1 MTSQNSTRVVVFG
14 YDQLVLSSLDVV
26 TKAGDEVV
34 AVVFPS
40 SRHDDRVAAVR
51 AQVEDRGYTVLEQPP
66 RTEVDP
72 FVRQLADLD
81 PDIGLVWSYPMILP
95 PSILEVPRL
104 GCVNLHPA
112 PLPEYRGTNVIQWTL
127 INGESHTGMT
137 LHQMDEGIDT
147 GPILAQSKSAIGPED
162 DFLSLMKR
170 SKSDGEMLLAQAWP
184 RVTRGELEATPQDE
198 SSASYYQRLAPWDRR
213 IDWTMSAVEI
223 TNLVRALVAPEWGA
237 ATELR
242 GQQVVVRAARA
253 TGDATPLDA
262 KPGQI
267 VSVSADGLRVG
278 TGDGVLLILGLQ
290 VYRTENTPEDFGVAV
305 GDVFGH

>member
-1 MTSQNSTRVVVFG
+1 MTTQSGARVLVFG

-40 SRHDDRVAAVR
+40 SRRDDRVTAVR
-51 AQVEDRGYTVLEQPP
+51 AEVEDRGYTVLEQPR

-72 FVRQLADLD
+72 FVQQVAALN

-95 PSILEVPRL
+95 PSVLEVPPL

-112 PLPEYRGTNVIQWTL
+112 LLPEYRGTNVIQWAL
-127 INGESHTGMT
+127 IHGESHTGMT

-147 GPILAQSKSAIGPED
+147 GPILAQSKSVIGPDD

-170 SKSDGEMLLAQAWP
+170 SKSDGEMLLAHAWP

-198 SSASYYQRLAPWDRR
+198 SRASYHRALAPWDRR
-213 IDWTMSAVEI
+213 IDWTMSCVKI
-223 TNLVRALVAPEWGA
+223 TNLVRGLVAPEWGA

-253 TGDATPLDA
+253 TGHAPPSDA

-267 VSVSADGLRVG
+267 LSVSAEGLGVA

-290 VYRTENTPEDFGVAV
+290 VYRTENTPKDFDVAV
-305 GDVFGH
+305 GDVFGS